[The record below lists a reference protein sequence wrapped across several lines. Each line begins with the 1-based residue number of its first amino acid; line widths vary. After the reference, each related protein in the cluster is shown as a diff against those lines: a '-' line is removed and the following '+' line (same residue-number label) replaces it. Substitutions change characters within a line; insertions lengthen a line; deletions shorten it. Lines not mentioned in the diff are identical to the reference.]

1 MSARARREEGWTT
14 REEPRAN
21 RERMEWTDLLHVTEE
36 VFGVLFVE
44 AVLDLHLDAVAGLDA
59 ERTSA
64 VVVATPG
71 ARIRVLAMPR
81 VREVEQRQ

>member
-1 MSARARREEGWTT
+1 MRARGGEEAGQRVKNRGRTGREWT
-14 REEPRAN
+14 
-21 RERMEWTDLLHVTEE
+21 WTDLLHVTEE

-44 AVLDLHLDAVAGLDA
+44 AVLDLHLNAVAGLDA